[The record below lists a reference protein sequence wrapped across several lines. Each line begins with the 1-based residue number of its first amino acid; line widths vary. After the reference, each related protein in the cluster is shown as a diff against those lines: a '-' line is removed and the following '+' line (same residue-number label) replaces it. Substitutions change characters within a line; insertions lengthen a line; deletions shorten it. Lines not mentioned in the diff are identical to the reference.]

1 MSDGNNP
8 LATIAHEPESALFAN
23 REGGALHY
31 ELDADGC
38 FVITHVEVPEHL
50 RGGGVAARLVEA
62 ALLYADQ
69 NRLEVVPECSYA
81 AAYLKRHRKPR

>member
-1 MSDGNNP
+1 MTEGNAP
-8 LATIAHEPESALFAN
+8 SSSIAHEPESSLFSN

-31 ELDADGC
+31 ELDADGR

-50 RGGGVAARLVEA
+50 RGGGIAARLTEA

-69 NRLEVVPECSYA
+69 NKLEVVPECSYV
-81 AAYLKRHRKPR
+81 AAYLKRHRKPQ